1 MLVVYYTIN
10 LKDIAMKEGRLAICV
25 QESRCLVKT
34 GTQGQCIARSGASPL
49 KPAESAVQVA
59 ALTTL
64 QLSTKVLAED
74 KQKAYQIRVVPR
86 WRIPLVPAEM
96 QLTRVFLY
104 IRIGDIGRAEIRN
117 QRPETRNRKS
127 RNRRS
132 EAGSQKPETRGQRPE
147 TEEQRPDLG
156 LCEVEFRVISSL
168 RFFNL

>member
-1 MLVVYYTIN
+1 
-10 LKDIAMKEGRLAICV
+10 MKEGRLAICV

-96 QLTRVFLY
+96 QLTRGFLY
-104 IRIGDIGRAEIRN
+104 IRKGDTPSITI
-117 QRPETRNRKS
+117 TRNV
-127 RNRRS
+127 
-132 EAGSQKPETRGQRPE
+132 P
-147 TEEQRPDLG
+147 
-156 LCEVEFRVISSL
+156 F
-168 RFFNL
+168 